1 MKKLLLAAALFSST
15 FSFSQI
21 QNLGFETW
29 NNNTPDGWQAQLAL
43 FAQGSV
49 SKITTG
55 APEGTSAVQLTTVNC
70 PFCGF
75 LGLPTTVPGLI
86 QQQTVFVD
94 RPTSVSVKLK
104 CNIGAGDE
112 ALFGVITTLYSPID
126 DTSYTVGSAGTLI
139 PGGTNLANWTT
150 QTLQFQYQDAANP
163 DTIAIFAISSDSLAG
178 FPSIQSVGSTL
189 SLDAIVFN
197 YPAGISEVF
206 YMKDNIISYPNPA
219 SDFLNIKSKSGNKSQ
234 AQLYDISGRLV
245 ATEELVYGVAKID
258 LTRFE
263 NGLYICKVTDENNNV
278 VYTEKVTVSK

>member
-29 NNNTPDGWQAQLAL
+29 SNNAPDGWQAQLGL
-43 FAQGSV
+43 IAQGSV
-49 SKITTG
+49 SQISTG

-70 PFCGF
+70 AFCGF

-86 QQQTVFVD
+86 QQKVAFTD
-94 RPTSVSVKLK
+94 RPTSVSVKVK
-104 CNIGAGDE
+104 CNIGTGDE
-112 ALFGVITTLYSPID
+112 ALFGAITSLYSPID
-126 DTSYTVGSAGTLI
+126 DTSYTVGVAGTTI

-150 QTLQFQYQDAANP
+150 QTLQFQYQDQANP
-163 DTIAIFAISSDSLAG
+163 DTITIFAISSDSLAG

-206 YMKDNIISYPNPA
+206 YMKDDIISYPNPA